1 VLIYNISMDGKD
13 PEGVS
18 SFTGFVTFKDKRM
31 VMRLEK
37 TYKNMNKDKE
47 LPPICC
53 FAGMQ
58 K

>member
-1 VLIYNISMDGKD
+1 MDGKD